1 MRCVGHRGFRRALP
15 VAWVL
20 CFALAAAI
28 LACWQE
34 LNSIEVHAPDV
45 VEISDFGRAVG
56 GIGEDT
62 DSVSA
67 PSEGANVGLVDNE
80 VFEMGCAEWDGE
92 REGWIN
98 YNDGRDGVCGG
109 RMDQ

>member
-1 MRCVGHRGFRRALP
+1 M
-15 VAWVL
+15 
-20 CFALAAAI
+20 
-28 LACWQE
+28 
-34 LNSIEVHAPDV
+34 NSIEVHAPDV

-80 VFEMGCAEWDGE
+80 VFEWGVRNGVVNVKVGSTTMHH
-92 REGWIN
+92 
-98 YNDGRDGVCGG
+98 GRDGV
-109 RMDQ
+109 